1 MPFNTSSSSP
11 LELALLSHSPLLL
24 LCLPVGWE
32 PPSGSFLHPSIFF
45 YFLPLF
51 LFLEI
56 LDSFFKNPV
65 PIHSS
70 TSFTSKAAADGG
82 VLLTYWLSPLEMRI
96 SEVLNSEECFASHLH
111 GSEAAQLKETQ
122 VCYSLL
128 TWPWTISSLLHI
140 SVMSLVIYILHEPK
154 KVIFLMEKK
163 KTRQKSENE
172 TFCFQT
178 LRSIIHPSPSSSP

>member
-82 VLLTYWLSPLEMRI
+82 VLLTYCLSPLEMRI

-128 TWPWTISSLLHI
+128 T
-140 SVMSLVIYILHEPK
+140 
-154 KVIFLMEKK
+154 
-163 KTRQKSENE
+163 
-172 TFCFQT
+172 
-178 LRSIIHPSPSSSP
+178 

>member
-1 MPFNTSSSSP
+1 MALEPLSS
-11 LELALLSHSPLLL
+11 
-24 LCLPVGWE
+24 
-32 PPSGSFLHPSIFF
+32 SFLHSSIFF

-56 LDSFFKNPV
+56 LESFFKASV

-70 TSFTSKAAADGG
+70 TFLTSKAAADGG
-82 VLLTYWLSPLEMRI
+82 VLLTYWLSSLEMSI
-96 SEVLNSEECFASHLH
+96 SEVLNSVECFASHLH

-122 VCYSLL
+122 ICYSLL
-128 TWPWTISSLLHI
+128 KWPWTISSFLHI
-140 SVMSLVIYILHEPK
+140 SVTSLVIYIPHELK

-163 KTRQKSENE
+163 KTGQKPKNE

-178 LRSIIHPSPSSSP
+178 LCLIIHPSPSSSP